1 MEIQETVEKKTTE
14 YIIDISKVS
23 VFFSSILFFYKS
35 VLLFCNN
42 VMGAKVYISIP
53 EADDIALLRCLQ
65 ISIVLHLADGK
76 RRVWCCQTKNWHRY
90 ASKKRQRIW
99 KKSLFFLFASR
110 TMRFCAIYCFR
121 DFYADYCGRM
131 GTKVCWTKLNE
142 VKENIS
148 TVGYGVVICEQ

>member
-99 KKSLFFLFASR
+99 KKSLFFSVR
-110 TMRFCAIYCFR
+110 IEN
-121 DFYADYCGRM
+121 
-131 GTKVCWTKLNE
+131 NE
-142 VKENIS
+142 VLCNILLQGLLRWLLRKN
-148 TVGYGVVICEQ
+148 GYKGLLN